1 MALKGVE
8 GADVVARIFG
18 ELAALQIADAFRR
31 RVVDAQLALGV
42 VGVGIDRRIIFAYS
56 LVVPVENVGNAVDL
70 LLGKHVV
77 VLLQC
82 LCKLLLFRC

>member
-1 MALKGVE
+1 MALKSIE
-8 GADVVARIFG
+8 GADVIARILG

-42 VGVGIDRRIIFAYS
+42 VGVGIDRRIIFAHS

-82 LCKLLLFRC
+82 LYKLLLFRC